1 MNKPTIF
8 LFFRPLIALFILLHV
23 VLVSILAQTVDLKI
37 TTFNTEWLSCDTNG
51 PSDEEGQMNNIVS
64 LIQTINPD
72 IIALQEVGTSTTYA
86 TIDTLVKKLGINEW
100 AGDIVATTP
109 TNCGQNQG
117 IIYKKSHLQLVNSS
131 LLSNGANSQGNSY
144 YYNWT
149 NGRYPVIHDF
159 VLTIGSTNIP
169 FSIINIHAKAMSDE
183 TSYSRRLGA
192 SEGLKGILD
201 GTNYNTS
208 KIIITGDFN
217 DYLIGSQTATYS
229 NSPYKNFMDDTENY
243 QSLTSSLTDP
253 YYSSPVIDNIIITN
267 ELASHHVA
275 NSTIRE
281 TSATNT
287 ISNYRNTTSDHTPI
301 SALFRFTS
309 NNPTDCQAIDYSESF
324 ASSLGDFIPY
334 SVEGTQTWHWRNIY
348 GAYVSGYASST
359 NNPNEDWL
367 ISPAFDLSDKE
378 SGSLSFEHAL
388 NYAQEASERASN
400 HTLWISTNYTEG
412 DPKNANWTQLSI
424 PTMPLG
430 NSWTYVNS
438 GNINLSSQWM
448 KENVRFAFKYMATSS
463 MAGTWEIKNLL
474 FNATCEPVAI
484 PSISN
489 DNKVVFAQNRNITV
503 LLEHETS
510 IRIFNIVGNTLYNDT
525 RSENSVFP
533 VSQAGIY
540 LVCIGNECYKIAVR

>member
-1 MNKPTIF
+1 MCSSD
-8 LFFRPLIALFILLHV
+8 LFPSHDKA
-23 VLVSILAQTVDLKI
+23 DL
-37 TTFNTEWLSCDTNG
+37 
-51 PSDEEGQMNNIVS
+51 
-64 LIQTINPD
+64 
-72 IIALQEVGTSTTYA
+72 IALQEVGTSTTYA

-159 VLTIGSTNIP
+159 VLTIGSTTIP

-208 KIIITGDFN
+208 KIVITGDFN

-267 ELASHHVA
+267 ELASHYVA

-334 SVEGTQTWHWRNIY
+334 SVEGTRTWHWRNIY

-438 GNINLSSQWM
+438 GSPRLIRHTRTERSMNSINISLP
-448 KENVRFAFKYMATSS
+448 
-463 MAGTWEIKNLL
+463 L
-474 FNATCEPVAI
+474 PVPKI
-484 PSISN
+484 
-489 DNKVVFAQNRNITV
+489 ITKR
-503 LLEHETS
+503 T
-510 IRIFNIVGNTLYNDT
+510 RNDT
-525 RSENSVFP
+525 RRTILQV
-533 VSQAGIY
+533 
-540 LVCIGNECYKIAVR
+540 